1 MSATHTERLL
11 KVILAPVVSE
21 KSTRVADKLN
31 QVVFRVVSITPANEA
46 DLPSQAE
53 QIAEQL
59 LEQKR
64 TTAFEVFRQ
73 NLKQQLLRS
82 GELKL
87 NETAMKNFLAT
98 FKNQ

>member
-1 MSATHTERLL
+1 M
-11 KVILAPVVSE
+11 
-21 KSTRVADKLN
+21 
-31 QVVFRVVSITPANEA
+31 VFRAVSVTPANEA

-53 QIAEQL
+53 QIAGQL

-82 GELKL
+82 GDLKL
-87 NETAMKNFLAT
+87 NETAMKNFLSSY
-98 FKNQ
+98 KNP